1 VLTPRWRGGLIG
13 KPRLRGWDARSVF
26 QISELTTVL
35 LFELHLLKKTEAPIS
50 TNSQNRFGG
59 RIQLT
64 RLEGG
69 VPYSNPGGP
78 LAFPAPT
85 EGREERP
92 YPKYQRTNFTADTGS
107 LGHNCSGAP
116 PRCATIN
123 EVCLGI
129 RVCYIYDG
137 FYLFM
142 RLNVALF
149 VKKKD

>member
-1 VLTPRWRGGLIG
+1 ME
-13 KPRLRGWDARSVF
+13 KPRLRGWGWDARSVF

-78 LAFPAPT
+78 LLKVGIWDLATWPPL
-85 EGREERP
+85 
-92 YPKYQRTNFTADTGS
+92 NITG
-107 LGHNCSGAP
+107 L
-116 PRCATIN
+116 
-123 EVCLGI
+123 
-129 RVCYIYDG
+129 
-137 FYLFM
+137 
-142 RLNVALF
+142 
-149 VKKKD
+149 